1 LWYFENRR
9 RLCVARPNARFR
21 TLRQKTGTPDLELLF
36 DANVCKNDSEQ
47 FPVFRLRSL
56 DMFVKCMILVR
67 MMLLAIVLAPVT
79 AAAQTA
85 VFRDCKTCP
94 ELVRIPAGSFA
105 MGSTAEESA
114 AAQVRPDRAAAEQ
127 PKHEVRIA
135 QPFAIGKF
143 EVTVAEFDVFAH
155 ATGFTT
161 PSCLVLKGKT
171 WLPDDKADWRNP
183 GYEVTPRHAATCLS
197 HSDFQ
202 RYLDWLSAK
211 TGQRY
216 RFPSEAEWEY
226 VAVSG
231 RKGSAGKCRD
241 GNAAD
246 ATFATAF
253 PLAEWRRSECSDG
266 YAAGS
271 PVGAFQANKLG
282 VFDLAG
288 DVAEFVADCYAPN
301 HNGAPVDGS
310 ARTAAP
316 AICALRVVKGG
327 SWAAEPGMTRPAVRM
342 AIPLDVRGNGHGLRV
357 VRELSPR

>member
-1 LWYFENRR
+1 MLF
-9 RLCVARPNARFR
+9 LTKFR
-21 TLRQKTGTPDLELLF
+21 
-36 DANVCKNDSEQ
+36 
-47 FPVFRLRSL
+47 
-56 DMFVKCMILVR
+56 
-67 MMLLAIVLAPVT
+67 LLAIPIILATVLAARAEASEAP
-79 AAAQTA
+79 
-85 VFRDCKTCP
+85 VFRDCRQCP
-94 ELVRIPAGSFA
+94 ELVRIRPGSFI

-135 QPFAIGKF
+135 QPFAIGKY
-143 EVTVAEFDVFAH
+143 EITVAEFDVFAR

-183 GYEVTPRHAATCLS
+183 GYRVTPQHAATCLS
-197 HSDFQ
+197 HNDFQ
-202 RYLDWLSAK
+202 RFLDWLSAK
-211 TGQRY
+211 TGQHY
-216 RFPSEAEWEY
+216 RFPSETEWEY
-226 VAVSG
+226 VAVTG
-231 RKGSAGKCRD
+231 QKRPADNCRD

-246 ATFATAF
+246 AAFAKAF
-253 PLAEWRRSECSDG
+253 PLAEWRRNSCSDG

-271 PVGAFQANKLG
+271 PVGALQANKFG

-301 HNGAPVDGS
+301 HNGAPADAS

>member
-1 LWYFENRR
+1 MRHTLLKSFAVIIYFSI
-9 RLCVARPNARFR
+9 VPI
-21 TLRQKTGTPDLELLF
+21 PVV
-36 DANVCKNDSEQ
+36 DASES
-47 FPVFRLRSL
+47 VG
-56 DMFVKCMILVR
+56 
-67 MMLLAIVLAPVT
+67 
-79 AAAQTA
+79 
-85 VFRDCKTCP
+85 FRDCKQCP
-94 ELVRIPAGSFA
+94 ELIRIRPGSFA

-135 QPFAIGKF
+135 QSFAIGKY
-143 EVTVAEFDVFAH
+143 EITVAEFDVFAR

-171 WLPDDKADWRNP
+171 WLPDDKADWRSP
-183 GYEVTPRHAATCLS
+183 SYAVTPRHAATCLS
-197 HSDFQ
+197 HNDFQ

-226 VAVSG
+226 VAVNG
-231 RKGSAGKCRD
+231 QRVSANKCRH

-246 ATFATAF
+246 AAFAAAF
-253 PLAEWRRSECSDG
+253 PLAEWRRNACSDG
-266 YAAGS
+266 HAAGS
-271 PVGAFQANKLG
+271 PVGAFQANKFGL
-282 VFDLAG
+282 FDLAG
-288 DVAEFVADCYAPN
+288 DVAEFAADCYAPN